1 MKILFTG
8 GGTGGHFYPIIAI
21 AEAVY
26 ERAKEKKILAPKLF
40 FMSPTKYNPRALF
53 DNDIHFIPVPSGKVR
68 RYFSLLNITD
78 FFKTIYGI
86 ISAILEMYRLY
97 PDVVFGKGGYASFP
111 ALVAAKLLR
120 IPVIIHESDS
130 KPGLVNAWAGKF
142 ARKIAL
148 SYPEAEKYF
157 EGKGSEKSKQENR
170 EKIAFTGLPIR
181 REIIQPL
188 SNGAREFLN
197 LEEALPTIAIMGG
210 SQGAQRINDV
220 IIDSLPE
227 LVKKY
232 QIIHQTGR
240 NNFESVKQTAELV
253 LKDNPNSYRYHPF
266 DYLNDLS
273 LRMSAGVADVI
284 ISRAGST
291 IFEIA
296 AWLRPSII
304 LPLPKEI
311 SHDQVENA
319 FSYART
325 GACTVIEDNNLASHV
340 LVAEIDNIINNHPIA
355 ERMRLSAQQFS
366 HPDAARK
373 IADVILEI
381 GLEHE

>member
-8 GGTGGHFYPIIAI
+8 GGSGGHFYPIIAI
-21 AEAVY
+21 AEAIY
-26 ERAKEKKILAPKLF
+26 EKAKEKKILLPKLF
-40 FMSPTKYNPRALF
+40 FMSPSKYNPRALF
-53 DNDIHFIPVPSGKVR
+53 DNDIQFIPIPAGKVR

-86 ISAILEMYRLY
+86 VSAILEMYRIY

-111 ALVAAKLLR
+111 ALVAARILR
-120 IPVIIHESDS
+120 IPVIIHESDN
-130 KPGLVNAWAGKF
+130 KPGRVNTWAGKF
-142 ARKIAL
+142 ARKIAV
-148 SYPEAEKYF
+148 SYPEATKYF
-157 EGKGSEKSKQENR
+157 KNPNV
-170 EKIAFTGLPIR
+170 AVTGLPIR
-181 REIIQPL
+181 KEVIQPL

-197 LEEALPTIAIMGG
+197 LEQSFPTILVLGG

-220 IIDSLPE
+220 IIDALPD

-232 QIIHQTGR
+232 QVIHQTGR
-240 NNFESVKQTAELV
+240 ANFESVRQTADLV

-266 DYLNDLS
+266 DYMNDLS
-273 LRMSAGVADVI
+273 LRMSAGVADVV

-296 AWLRPSII
+296 VWGVPSII
-304 LPLPKEI
+304 LPLPKEV

-319 FSYART
+319 FSYARA
-325 GACTVIEDNNLASHV
+325 GACTVIEDANLASHI
-340 LVAEIDNIINNHPIA
+340 LVSEIDNIVNNKPIA
-355 ERMRLSAQQFS
+355 ERMRLSGKQFG
-366 HPDAARK
+366 HTDAAMK
-373 IADVILEI
+373 IAEAILEI

>member
-40 FMSPTKYNPRALF
+40 FMSPSKYNPRALF
-53 DNDIHFIPVPSGKVR
+53 DNDIHFIQVPSGKVR

-86 ISAILEMYRLY
+86 ISAVLEMYKIY
-97 PDVVFGKGGYASFP
+97 PDVAVGKGGYASFP
-111 ALVAAKLLR
+111 ALVAARLLR

-130 KPGLVNAWAGKF
+130 RPGRVNAWAGKF

-157 EGKGSEKSKQENR
+157 AKKAKPGS
-170 EKIAFTGLPIR
+170 IAFTGLPIR
-181 REIIQPL
+181 KEIIQPL

-197 LEEALPTIAIMGG
+197 LEEALPTIVIMGG

-232 QIIHQTGR
+232 QIIHQTGK

-296 AWLRPSII
+296 SWGTPSII

-340 LVAEIDNIINNHPIA
+340 LVAEIDNIVNNKPIA